1 VGAVVAARADL
12 EGAPAVSLSGHA
24 ERNRTYWTGLAPGYA
39 ERAPHAWAQEE
50 INWGV
55 WHVP

>member
-1 VGAVVAARADL
+1 M
-12 EGAPAVSLSGHA
+12 SLSAHA
-24 ERNRTYWTGLAPGYA
+24 ERNRTYWTGLAAGYA